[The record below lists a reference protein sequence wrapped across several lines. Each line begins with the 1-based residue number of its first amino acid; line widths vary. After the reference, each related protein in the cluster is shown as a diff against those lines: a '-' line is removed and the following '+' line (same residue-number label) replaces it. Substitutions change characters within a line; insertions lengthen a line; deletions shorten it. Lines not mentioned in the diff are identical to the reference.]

1 MDDHSFSLFSL
12 SADQCTTMDRELVCS
27 KYGKKMRSYAEVG
40 YDGPERDGKPDLGNE
55 DCNVPMNWMLL
66 CN

>member
-1 MDDHSFSLFSL
+1 
-12 SADQCTTMDRELVCS
+12 
-27 KYGKKMRSYAEVG
+27 MRSYAEVG

-66 CN
+66 CKSCAVEFGLPNDAELETA